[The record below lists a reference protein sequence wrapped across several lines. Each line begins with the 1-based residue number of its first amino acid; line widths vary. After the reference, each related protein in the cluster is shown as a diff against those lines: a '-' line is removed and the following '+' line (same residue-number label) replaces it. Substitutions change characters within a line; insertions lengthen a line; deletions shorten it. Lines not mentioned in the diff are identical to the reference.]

1 MPATLI
7 SLRPLDDPEKAPD
20 KAEAQVAEA
29 LLALGDGFVIR
40 WGFFY
45 SDETGAVQGEGD
57 FLVLGPDGNVL
68 HIEVKSGPCTRN
80 PVTGRFATAD
90 GKNPVEQKD
99 KIWDEVVATLNRH
112 AKKTGRQGPLIDR
125 MLGLPDVRLL
135 PLDLEFYETM
145 PRQGLL
151 AANDLAEIGVW
162 WQRHFTKIWSKVD
175 ERRAV
180 FLEVHAPN
188 LQADVSRQALS
199 FTDQIVERHTIA
211 SFSLLDAV
219 DQNPQLLFR
228 GGPGT
233 GKTWVALEKAF
244 RWAREGKRVLFLT
257 YNLELARM
265 LGEVVTSRK
274 VPSVKVLSYEALAEA
289 LYGMVGEQ
297 FPEVPHD
304 DREAATRFFD
314 SEVPKQLREMI
325 GLLED
330 EHRFDALVVDEAQD
344 HDTRFH
350 PDVGAPDEA
359 PGWWELYVG
368 MLRKGAESPVAIFYD
383 KYQRHHARTLDRFE
397 PERLLAL
404 FPRLVRVRLKRT
416 LRYTRQIRDFL
427 LETGHDEIRD
437 LLLDMG
443 KDNILPEGPKPQ
455 VLPVKDA
462 KAEKLAVEDLIKI
475 WCKKGDCRPEDVL
488 ILYPTSSV
496 RPDWLKKEKLNAV
509 QIAPNGRSGGIRVS
523 SVHKAKGLEAQAV
536 ILIGFPARSEVLL
549 PTAPKGVAFTWFM
562 GVSRARQ
569 LLAVIER
576 QDLELQDLR
585 TM

>member
-7 SLRPLDDPEKAPD
+7 TIHPLDDPDHLLNA
-20 KAEAQVAEA
+20 AEQKVAEA
-29 LLALGDGFVIR
+29 LMKLGDGFVIR
-40 WGFFY
+40 WGFY
-45 SDETGAVQGEGD
+45 YANENGSVQGEGD

-68 HIEVKSGPCTRN
+68 HIEVKGGRCEFDPR
-80 PVTGRFATAD
+80 TGRWDTAD
-90 GKNPVEQKD
+90 GKNPIIQREKVWEQLLGMLKRRAGSGRS
-99 KIWDEVVATLNRH
+99 EPLVNR
-112 AKKTGRQGPLIDR
+112 
-125 MLGLPDVRLL
+125 MVGLPDVPIPRSVSN
-135 PLDLEFYETM
+135 YQNM
-145 PRQGLL
+145 PRTGILDET
-151 AANDLAEIGVW
+151 DLAGIKDW
-162 WQRHFTKIWSKVD
+162 WKGNFIQRWRDVE

-180 FLEVHAPN
+180 FLEVFAPN
-188 LQADVSRQALS
+188 LQPGVSKVVISLTERQL
-199 FTDQIVERHTIA
+199 ERHTTVR
-211 SFSLLDAV
+211 FELLDALG
-219 DQNPQLLFR
+219 QNEQFLFR

-233 GKTWVALEKAF
+233 GKTWFALEQAF

-265 LGEVVTSRK
+265 LGEVVTSK
-274 VPSVKVLSYEALAEA
+274 NVPSVKVLSYEALAKA

-325 GLLED
+325 RLLED

-359 PGWWELYVG
+359 PGWWELYIG

-462 KAEKLAVEDLIKI
+462 KAEKLAVEDLIKV

-576 QDLELQDLR
+576 QDLKVQDLR